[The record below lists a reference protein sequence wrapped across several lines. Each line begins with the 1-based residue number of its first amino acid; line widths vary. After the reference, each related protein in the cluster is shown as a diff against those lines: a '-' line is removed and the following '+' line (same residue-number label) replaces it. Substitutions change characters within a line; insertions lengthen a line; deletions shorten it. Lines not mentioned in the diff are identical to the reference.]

1 MNTHNELD
9 LNLLLH
15 QWGFVEQGQ
24 LHSTSSVS
32 NFPQEGQ
39 AGGEEA
45 VAVQMEEEE
54 EEEEDG
60 DEEEEEEEAR
70 DAADQGE

>member
-1 MNTHNELD
+1 MGG
-9 LNLLLH
+9 
-15 QWGFVEQGQ
+15 WGFLEQGQ
-24 LHSTSSVS
+24 LHLADSVAWLD
-32 NFPQEGQ
+32 FPQEGQ

-45 VAVQMEEEE
+45 VAVQMEDEEE
-54 EEEEDG
+54 EEEVDG

>member
-1 MNTHNELD
+1 MAWLD
-9 LNLLLH
+9 
-15 QWGFVEQGQ
+15 
-24 LHSTSSVS
+24 
-32 NFPQEGQ
+32 FPQEGQ

-45 VAVQMEEEE
+45 VAVQMEDEEE
-54 EEEEDG
+54 EEEVDG

>member
-1 MNTHNELD
+1 MGG
-9 LNLLLH
+9 
-15 QWGFVEQGQ
+15 WGFLEQGQ
-24 LHSTSSVS
+24 LHLADSVAWLD
-32 NFPQEGQ
+32 FPQEGQ

-45 VAVQMEEEE
+45 VAVQM

>member
-1 MNTHNELD
+1 MGIVKTRSIAFSFCLSFA
-9 LNLLLH
+9 LLL
-15 QWGFVEQGQ
+15 QNRGQ
-24 LHSTSSVS
+24 FGQFSGLTD
-32 NFPQEGQ
+32 FPQEGQ

-54 EEEEDG
+54 EDEEDG

-70 DAADQGE
+70 DAAE

>member
-1 MNTHNELD
+1 MGIRRTRSIAFNQLSEL
-9 LNLLLH
+9 
-15 QWGFVEQGQ
+15 
-24 LHSTSSVS
+24 T

-60 DEEEEEEEAR
+60 DEEEEEEEGR